1 MADSAPP
8 NYNPNDSM
16 LSGGIDT
23 PIMKVMGG
31 GGGLGGGVGG
41 GEGTAPNGY
50 NETQSLLSG
59 GIDTPIIKVEGGGE
73 SNLYGEDEDTKGSL
87 GIGNIKDISLE
98 ADKLQESQAQEN
110 SKRAMKENYKKL
122 GKDIREERKFERR
135 GTPTNVTG
143 IGSLFN
149 NSPQE
154 TEEEKKEEAS
164 ENIRFIKDYK
174 TADINEYNNFIASI
188 QGGVK
193 LDSVI
198 SKLERQI
205 EQPKKL
211 HYIRSGN
218 KIEISSVNSK
228 NDSGYEKIKFIST
241 KTKEVIVLPPITN
254 PEDFF
259 NMILFLK
266 QNGYLRINGNIFKL
280 QRKCFVVHCSIDLNN
295 NINKYFYLKIKVS
308 NSNYEIM
315 NSPYKI
321 VYPKQIDGSK
331 GLLFSNI
338 PLSKVSGLNDLRP
351 TDFDAINEY
360 NISIMYY
367 TKLEVTYNDD
377 EFSKISAGDNDTET
391 PTNYSITLQKNI
403 VVIDLID
410 EDPNTINVDINGNI
424 YRIRVPILKSFSDR
438 VYNRWLK
445 NDFTTDEKRL
455 IADLYLDEIPEL
467 ENKKAEIL
475 FQLTYFK
482 CFNDVSLLTKSE
494 CTLMREYLEII
505 YQYTLTKNN

>member
-8 NYNPNDSM
+8 NYNPNESM
-16 LSGGIDT
+16 LSGGTDM
-23 PIMKVMGG
+23 PIMKVMG
-31 GGGLGGGVGG
+31 GG

-73 SNLYGEDEDTKGSL
+73 SNLYGEDEDTKEAL
-87 GIGNIKDISLE
+87 GIGNIKDIGLE

-110 SKRAMKENYKKL
+110 SKRAMKEYYKKL
-122 GKDIREERKFERR
+122 GKDTREERKFERR
-135 GTPTNVTG
+135 GTPSNVTD
-143 IGSLFN
+143 IGRLFN
-149 NSPQE
+149 RSPQE

-164 ENIRFIKDYK
+164 ENIRFIKDYQR
-174 TADINEYNNFIASI
+174 ADINEYNNFIASI
-188 QGGVK
+188 QDGTK
-193 LDSVI
+193 LDLII
-198 SKLERQI
+198 SKIEREI
-205 EQPKKL
+205 EKPKKL
-211 HYIRSGN
+211 HYIKTGN

-241 KTKEVIVLPPITN
+241 KTKEVIILPPVTN

-259 NMILFLK
+259 NMILYLK
-266 QNGYLRINGNIFKL
+266 QHGYLRIDANTFKL
-280 QRKCFVVHCSIDLNN
+280 KRKCFVVHCSIDLNN
-295 NINKYFYLKIKVS
+295 KINKYFYLKIKVS

-315 NSPYKI
+315 NNPYKI
-321 VYPKQIDGSK
+321 IYPKEIDGSK

-338 PLSKVSGLNDLRP
+338 PLTKASGLNDLKP
-351 TDFDAINEY
+351 TNFDAINEY
-360 NISIMYY
+360 SIGSMYY
-367 TKLEVTYNDD
+367 VKLEITYNEE
-377 EFSKISAGDNDTET
+377 EFSTISAGDNDTEN

-403 VVIDLID
+403 AIIDLMD
-410 EDPNTINVDINGNI
+410 EDPNTINVDINGSI
-424 YRIRVPILKSFSDR
+424 YRIRVPMLKSFSDR

-455 IADLYLDEIPEL
+455 IEDLYLDEIPEL

-494 CTLMREYLEII
+494 CTLMREYLEKI
-505 YQYTLTKNN
+505 YQYTLQKDN